1 MGRPIKETAE
11 YFPHFVKGGRTLFIL
26 ESKYGND
33 GYAFWFKLLEI
44 LCYTNNHFFD
54 CKNPSNWEFLLAKT
68 RTTEE
73 IANKIITTL
82 VDLGKIDAELWE
94 NKVIWV
100 QSLVDKLSFFYERR
114 SVGTPQKPQ
123 FLQTE
128 TPNNDSLC
136 TQKPSQMGV
145 NANEKYTI
153 EENRK
158 EKNIYNYH
166 YIVERW
172 NETCGNCLPKAK
184 TLNESRRQK
193 IKLRLQEF
201 GDSEAAQMEVLNT
214 LLDKIVASSFLKGD
228 NNNSWTATFDWLFE
242 NSKNWVK
249 VIEGNYDDNRG
260 LKNNAKQ
267 LNNAGTNL
275 GIGEYIEQA
284 TGRRTY
290 GTGKATIPHDAPARP
305 SERHSWD
312 AGSQSWIII

>member
-68 RTTEE
+68 HTTEE
-73 IANKIITTL
+73 IANKIIITL

-123 FLQTE
+123 FLHAE
-128 TPNNDSLC
+128 TPNDDSLC
-136 TQKPSQMGV
+136 TQKASQTGV
-145 NANEKYTI
+145 NESKKYTI
-153 EENRK
+153 EKNRIEIKKENIIK
-158 EKNIYNYH
+158 EKKKFKIPTIEEVKQYCE
-166 YIVERW
+166 ERK
-172 NETCGNCLPKAK
+172 NGIDAETFCNFYQSKGWKVGKEPMKDWKAAVRTWENK
-184 TLNESRRQK
+184 RKQENNTNTQQMANG
-193 IKLRLQEF
+193 IKL
-201 GDSEAAQMEVLNT
+201 GV
-214 LLDKIVASSFLKGD
+214 
-228 NNNSWTATFDWLFE
+228 
-242 NSKNWVK
+242 
-249 VIEGNYDDNRG
+249 
-260 LKNNAKQ
+260 
-267 LNNAGTNL
+267 
-275 GIGEYIEQA
+275 GEYIEQA

>member
-68 RTTEE
+68 HTTEE
-73 IANKIITTL
+73 IANKIVTTL

-128 TPNNDSLC
+128 TPNDDSLC
-136 TQKPSQMGV
+136 TQKASQTGV
-145 NANEKYTI
+145 NESKKYTI
-153 EENRK
+153 EKNRIEKNRIEIKKENIIK
-158 EKNIYNYH
+158 EKKKFKIPTIEEVKQYCE
-166 YIVERW
+166 ERK
-172 NETCGNCLPKAK
+172 NGIDAETFCNFYQSKGWKVGKEPMKDWKAAVRTWENK
-184 TLNESRRQK
+184 RKQENNTNTQQMANG
-193 IKLRLQEF
+193 IKL
-201 GDSEAAQMEVLNT
+201 GV
-214 LLDKIVASSFLKGD
+214 
-228 NNNSWTATFDWLFE
+228 
-242 NSKNWVK
+242 
-249 VIEGNYDDNRG
+249 
-260 LKNNAKQ
+260 
-267 LNNAGTNL
+267 
-275 GIGEYIEQA
+275 GEYIEQA

-290 GTGKATIPHDAPARP
+290 GTGKATIPHEAPARP

-312 AGSQSWIII
+312 AGSQTWIII